1 MEYFITTKKLTGR
14 QARWAELL
22 SQYYFKLAYR
32 AGKAN
37 ERADALS
44 RKAEDVVVSEEAMSQ
59 YRTQTLLPPSKV
71 DAKVL
76 KELGIGAGEELASLK
91 GNTGCNST

>member
-1 MEYFITTKKLTGR
+1 MTTKKLSGR

-22 SQYYFKLAYR
+22 SQYHFKLAYR

-44 RKAEDVVVSEEAMSQ
+44 RKVEEVQAQ
-59 YRTQTLLPPSKV
+59 EKAIKEYRTQTLLPLSRIDIRV
-71 DAKVL
+71 
-76 KELGIGAGEELASLK
+76 
-91 GNTGCNST
+91 